1 VSSTWFDSINAP
13 DKPSLPPLSSREGMI
28 MEQRSSRVEASPERV
43 FAEVERLGGESG
55 WPAANGLWR
64 LRGVAD
70 RMVGGVG
77 MRLGRRDPE
86 RLRVGDALDF
96 WRVEEVR
103 RPELLRLRAEMR
115 LPGRAWLQYEVIP
128 EGNASRLTQTA
139 FFEPKGL
146 PGLAY
151 WYGLY
156 PVHSLIFRDLVRN
169 LAKRAVAR
177 ASG

>member
-1 VSSTWFDSINAP
+1 
-13 DKPSLPPLSSREGMI
+13 M
-28 MEQRSSRVEASPERV
+28 
-43 FAEVERLGGESG
+43 
-55 WPAANGLWR
+55 
-64 LRGVAD
+64 D

-115 LPGRAWLQYEVIP
+115 LPGRAWLQYEVIR
-128 EGNASRLTQTA
+128 EGAASRLTQTA

-156 PVHSLIFRDLVRN
+156 PVHTLIFRRMVRN
-169 LAKRAVAR
+169 LARLTETT